1 MNTSDIKKILAKDPN
16 AVFIVKQ
23 RSRTY
28 YATIIEV
35 VEREVP
41 VYDNYRQI
49 GTRTSVYFN
58 VLGSVYK
65 HGIRA
70 DKYREERVPSYT
82 LDRFHWIK
90 PRDIQYQYDFG
101 TGETLQQWIASED
114 RQLKADWQ
122 ASKDEETK
130 KSDQVKA
137 IVRKISSPTV
147 TDKEWDELSDEL
159 SQLSLQTL
167 KTINEKINPQIG
179 FVRSA

>member
-1 MNTSDIKKILAKDPN
+1 MKTADIKKILAKDPN
-16 AVFIVKQ
+16 AVFIVNK
-23 RSRTY
+23 RHRTY

-41 VYDNYRQI
+41 VYDNYRQT

-65 HGIRA
+65 HGIQA
-70 DKYREERVPSYT
+70 DQYRSERVPSYS
-82 LDRFHWIK
+82 LDRFHWIM

-114 RQLKADWQ
+114 RQVKADWQ
-122 ASKDEETK
+122 ASKDEETA

-137 IVRKISSPTV
+137 IVRKISSPKI
-147 TDKEWDELSDEL
+147 TDKDWDELSDEL
-159 SQLSLQTL
+159 NRLSLQTL